1 MISSFT
7 TQYLPPLLV
16 AVIVGLAA
24 VLLIYL
30 LSRRGEGVALRIW
43 HGLAK
48 YRWTLVFMAGVVLF
62 VVAFS
67 TFLVRHGENESLRK
81 WQDSRVATVSN
92 LLVSYPADIA
102 PGSPEL
108 TATWSYTGGAHF
120 YDPYSVNLSED
131 AYIHSH
137 DILVRPG
144 ATYRYSFYAFFFLL

>member
-16 AVIVGLAA
+16 AVVIGLAA
-24 VLLIYL
+24 VLLVYL

-43 HGLAK
+43 RGLAK
-48 YRWTLVFMAGVVLF
+48 YRWTLVFFGGVVLF

-67 TFLVRHGENESLRK
+67 TFLVRHGEIESLRK
-81 WQDSRVATVSN
+81 WQDNRVSTESN

-108 TATWSYTGGAHF
+108 SATWSYKGGAVF
-120 YDPYSVNLSED
+120 NDLYSANLAQGAS
-131 AYIHSH
+131 IRSH
-137 DILVRPG
+137 DIVVRPG
-144 ATYRYSFYAFFFLL
+144 ANYRYS